1 MVLDE
6 ILPEYDAARI
16 EHRVIDGAPE
26 YVCDAV
32 LRADFGRV
40 PACPGLRPPRV
51 RSNRCDFTLRPYGE
65 AALDPRLETTP

>member
-1 MVLDE
+1 MRETPDATAPEDCFGLEPIVLDE

-40 PACPGLRPPRV
+40 PASLPPAATGG
-51 RSNRCDFTLRPYGE
+51 RSCG
-65 AALDPRLETTP
+65 